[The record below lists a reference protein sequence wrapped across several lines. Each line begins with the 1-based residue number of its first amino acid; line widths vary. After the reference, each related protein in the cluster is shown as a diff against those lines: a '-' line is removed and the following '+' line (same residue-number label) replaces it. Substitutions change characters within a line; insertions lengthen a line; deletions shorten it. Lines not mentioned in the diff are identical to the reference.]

1 MTFLSEAYEWT
12 LALHIISVI
21 ARMAGM
27 LYLPRLYAY
36 HAAAEPGSDQSET
49 FKVMERRLLR
59 GIMHPAMILAAIF
72 GVLLALTPGIVDLG
86 AGWVWVK
93 VAALITMFSIHGYL
107 SRCCRD
113 FENDANR
120 RSARFY
126 KIANELPAG
135 LMVVIVI
142 MVVVKPF

>member
-1 MTFLSEAYEWT
+1 MTLLSDVYEWT

-21 ARMAGM
+21 AWMAGM

-36 HAAAEPGSDQSET
+36 HVAAEPGSDQSET

-59 GIMHPAMILAAIF
+59 GIINPAMISGVIF
-72 GVLLALTPGIVDLG
+72 GVLLALTPGITDFS
-86 AGWVWVK
+86 AGWAWAK
-93 VAALITMFSIHGYL
+93 VAALAIMFSIHGYL
-107 SRCCRD
+107 SRCRRD

-120 RSARFY
+120 HSVRFY
-126 KIANELPAG
+126 KIVNEVPAV